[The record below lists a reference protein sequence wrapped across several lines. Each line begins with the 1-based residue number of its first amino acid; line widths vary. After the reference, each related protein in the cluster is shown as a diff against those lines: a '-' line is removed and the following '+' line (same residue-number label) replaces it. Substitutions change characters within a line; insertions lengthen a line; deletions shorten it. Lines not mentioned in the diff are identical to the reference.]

1 MGGSL
6 GTQRRSKGS
15 CLHDFWGIENCYC
28 ITQAQWSDLYATHIY
43 GNSHTSLTLSKSRGH
58 DWYLFSQD
66 TWGQPEGLIKSRWST
81 PNLTSPY
88 LYLSLTQLGGFT
100 SGPAHCKSVPDVTL
114 EADGVAY
121 DTDNTQQTSN
131 RHPPHPTPPTLSQK
145 SLLTFRHQL
154 CEQLHYPCKMTHYL
168 SPLLTVRRI
177 SGTIYTV
184 EAINE

>member
-43 GNSHTSLTLSKSRGH
+43 GNSHTSLTLSKSCGH

-114 EADGVAY
+114 ETDGVAY

-131 RHPPHPTPPTLSQK
+131 RPPPTPTPHPLCLKNPSLHFVTSSVNSYITPAKWHITY
-145 SLLTFRHQL
+145 H
-154 CEQLHYPCKMTHYL
+154 HY
-168 SPLLTVRRI
+168 
-177 SGTIYTV
+177 
-184 EAINE
+184 

>member
-1 MGGSL
+1 MGNTASLCL

-28 ITQAQWSDLYATHIY
+28 IKQAQWSDLYATHVY
-43 GNSHTSLTLSKSRGH
+43 GNSHTSLTLSKSCGH

-66 TWGQPEGLIKSRWST
+66 TWGQPRGSDQAPVVNT
-81 PNLTSPY
+81 QPHQPFP
-88 LYLSLTQLGGFT
+88 YLSLTQLGGFT

-131 RHPPHPTPPTLSQK
+131 RSPPPHPLCLKNPSLHFVTSSVNSYITPAKWPITY
-145 SLLTFRHQL
+145 H
-154 CEQLHYPCKMTHYL
+154 HY
-168 SPLLTVRRI
+168 
-177 SGTIYTV
+177 
-184 EAINE
+184 